1 MKDLKLKTGKVNI
14 DPAEKEERKQIIRE
28 KETENYDKMTKNL
41 ILEHTK
47 LTKRLDLVSNPEYV
61 YDLRD
66 KVDEMKNYVRDLK
79 NNKKKMEKQEKNR
92 DKTLNYM
99 LNKGGEI
106 GHMKKIN
113 DTHNELTVNRN
124 SLNKVNL
131 RLQKLEETKSHNQDQ
146 IKALTD
152 KLDKLQAVANKH
164 DIDIDKVAKEVEKKH
179 DYEDFNEVKKQL
191 LHKKAVMENAIK
203 AQKRKYQQ
211 TFGAEKKR
219 YEEIMTEKQEITQL
233 LQAKEKEATEKK
245 QLIDEL
251 KQKYEKY
258 KTEAGFNNFVKPE
271 SDEQSKKDDADSTIK
286 KSE

>member
-1 MKDLKLKTGKVNI
+1 MKDLKLKTGNANI

-28 KETENYDKMTKNL
+28 KETENYDKMTRNL

-47 LTKRLDLVSNPEYV
+47 LTKRLDLISNPEYV

-66 KVDEMKNYVRDLK
+66 KVDEMKNYVRELK

-92 DKTLNYM
+92 DKKLNYM

-124 SLNKVNL
+124 LLNKVNL
-131 RLQKLEETKSHNQDQ
+131 KLQKLEETKAHNQDQ

-233 LQAKEKEATEKK
+233 LQEKEKEAVEKK

-251 KQKYEKY
+251 KLKYEKF
-258 KTEAGFNNFVKPE
+258 KTDAGFNNFVKPE
-271 SDEQSKKDDADSTIK
+271 SDEQSKKDDESSKVK
-286 KSE
+286 KSK